1 MLKSILGIGLIMLMV
16 STAQARVPVLAPDE
30 LVAVELATVAVDPFS
45 GTPLV
50 VLREPES
57 GDFVLIS
64 IGTHEAMAI
73 MRALEEVTTPRPMT
87 HDTAVAMLDAMN
99 GELHQVMVDALVEG
113 SYLGVLDIR
122 RQAVPETP
130 VYVDTRPSDGL
141 ALAIRTGA
149 RILVAP
155 AVLQASR
162 ERDFSGLGDDQ
173 VVTALGLSVVALNDE
188 RRNEYGLPDGRDGLL
203 VVRARGAAQEQGVE
217 AGALIQSVNGSPVE
231 SVMDFLRQVQAT
243 PAGKSARLRIW
254 YEGEEQDV
262 ELDTG
267 VPEAT
272 PGERL
277 QPGQRLI

>member
-1 MLKSILGIGLIMLMV
+1 MLKSIVVVVLVMLMV
-16 STAQARVPVLAPDE
+16 TLAQARVPMQAPDE

-45 GTPLV
+45 GAPLV
-50 VLREPES
+50 VLREPDS

-73 MRALEEVTTPRPMT
+73 MRALEDVGTPRPMT
-87 HDTAVAMLDAMN
+87 HDTAVAMLDALD

-122 RQAVPETP
+122 READPDTP

-141 ALAIRTGA
+141 ALAVRTGA

-155 AVLQASR
+155 EVLQASR
-162 ERDFSGLGDDQ
+162 EQDFAGLGDDQ
-173 VVTALGLSVVALNDE
+173 VVTALGISVIALNAE
-188 RRNEYGLPDGRDGLL
+188 RREEFSLSSEREGLL
-203 VVRARGAAQEQGVE
+203 VVRARGAAREQGVE
-217 AGALIQSVNGSPVE
+217 AGALIESVNDTPVE

-243 PAGKSARLRIW
+243 PAGESARLRLW
-254 YEGEEQDV
+254 FDGETQDV

-267 VPEAT
+267 VPEAA